1 MMYLLL
7 ALSIVLAV
15 VKSGVYNNY
24 AKNEKPGMNSIF
36 KFNAISYGIAGI
48 VALCFGIGKSLSMA
62 TLLLAICYAVVVCL
76 LQALSVLAMKMG
88 PMSATSLMSLYG
100 MIIPSIA
107 GPIFWKEKFGII
119 QAIGVV
125 LVLVSMWLLRK
136 EETQNKT
143 ADKKWGVI
151 VTIVFILS
159 GLAGLIEKIH
169 QSTDGRG
176 EKTMFL
182 FVAYI
187 IMFLISVFGL
197 LVSKKQSGKAN
208 SLRSV
213 ALNGGISGII
223 IGFYAFI
230 NLTLAGNLDSMI
242 YYPVANGGA
251 LLLTVLLSV
260 TVFHEKCTKRHI
272 EGFII
277 GFLSIILLSLPI

>member
-15 VKSGVYNNY
+15 VKSGIYNNY

-48 VALCFGIGKSLSMA
+48 VALCFGIGKSLSTA
-62 TLLLAICYAVVVCL
+62 TLLLSICYAVVVCL

-88 PMSATSLMSLYG
+88 SLSATSLMSLYG
-100 MIIPSIA
+100 MIIPSVA

-136 EETQNKT
+136 EETHNKT
-143 ADKKWGVI
+143 VDKKWGVI

-197 LVSKKQSGKAN
+197 LFSKKQSGKAN

-251 LLLTVLLSV
+251 LLLTVLLSI
-260 TVFHEKCTKRHI
+260 TIFHEKCTKRHI